1 MQYTEFER
9 RKYPRF
15 NAEIPLVI
23 GLIDLKSGKRAQ
35 AQFKGIT
42 KDISM
47 EGMGVELD
55 YPASDILSFAPKL
68 IGANKEF
75 ELDLNTNFGTK
86 DVRGVGEVRW
96 ARIHSPSLL
105 RMGVFLKEIRDH
117 EKQEWTNFVMSQ
129 RRILFQDLSW
139 RQKYPGYT
147 LITLPLK
154 FIRDLMWTH
163 VPIHY
168 ILASAFV
175 IASFLIFWFAEM
187 RYYHV
192 MILWGLSIMMAV
204 LTRSRSFSKKCPRPK
219 AEILHSLLLTLHR
232 SLGFNRQR
240 QK

>member
-1 MQYTEFER
+1 MRYAELER

-15 NAEIPLVI
+15 NAEIPVDI

-75 ELDLNTNFGTK
+75 ELDLNTNFGKK

-96 ARIHSPSLL
+96 ARIHSPSVL
-105 RMGVFLKEIRDH
+105 RMGVFLKEIRDN
-117 EKQEWTNFVMSQ
+117 EKEKWTNFVMSQ
-129 RRILFQDLSW
+129 SRVVSQGLSW

-154 FIRDLMWTH
+154 FIRDLMWTN

-168 ILASAFV
+168 ILASALVISSFV
-175 IASFLIFWFAEM
+175 IFWFAEM

-192 MILWGLSIMMAV
+192 MILWGIAIMMAL
-204 LTRSRSFSKKCPRPK
+204 LTGSRSFSKKYPRPK
-219 AEILHSLLLTLHR
+219 WEILHSLLLTLHR
-232 SLGFNRQR
+232 SLRFNRHR